1 MSPLR
6 VHSEAEADAVFI
18 PIYADIGCRLSQ
30 ENATDEAAWRSY
42 IDRCLQCSRQFC

>member
-42 IDRCLQCSRQFC
+42 VDRCCAVL